1 MWYKETMIINGEVF
15 VINGCLMLIPSFF
28 VVIETVI
35 KCKRND
41 HFFYF
46 QFVSGGIVLVTTSL
60 SVGMVLGFSAILLP
74 QLEDEDILASKS
86 EEASWIGD

>member
-1 MWYKETMIINGEVF
+1 
-15 VINGCLMLIPSFF
+15 MLIPSFF

-35 KCKRND
+35 KCKRNY

-46 QFVSGGIVLVTTSL
+46 KFVSGGIVLVTTSL